1 MLIRCCISVLCMHG
15 NNGSSTQHTPCPRLD
30 SCGLDSKTVLGI
42 FELILLFKAVLCCV
56 LHSGLMKEYVQCS
69 VSRGCTV
76 WEISYTVAVSVILL
90 MGIMHLNF
98 PAVGVHSGH

>member
-1 MLIRCCISVLCMHG
+1 MHG

-30 SCGLDSKTVLGI
+30 SLVPKTVSGI
-42 FELILLFKAVLCCV
+42 FEFVLLFKVVLCCV
-56 LHSGLMKEYVQCS
+56 LHSRLMKEYVQCS
-69 VSRGCTV
+69 VSRGHTV

-98 PAVGVHSGH
+98 PVVGVHSGH

>member
-1 MLIRCCISVLCMHG
+1 MFYACMKIMVPAH
-15 NNGSSTQHTPCPRLD
+15 STLHVQDWTLVP
-30 SCGLDSKTVLGI
+30 KTVLGI

-69 VSRGCTV
+69 VSRGPTV